1 MSTRTTTNNSPAA
14 IPPMT
19 QERLLLAG
27 FRLLRRDEAEGRFL
41 IRYRDRGLFEIQG
54 NDAWRTLA
62 SYGSEAE
69 RDDMLRQL
77 IDEDFWSVEI

>member
-14 IPPMT
+14 VPTLT

-27 FRLLRRDEAEGRFL
+27 FRLLRREDVEGGFL
-41 IRYRDRGLFEIQG
+41 IRYRDRDLFEIQG

-62 SYGSEAE
+62 SYRSEAE

-77 IDEDFWSVEI
+77 IDEDVWSVEI